1 HGALR
6 SDFHQINPTEAKI
19 LLLEGMDRVL
29 PPYAPDLSAKAAAS
43 LIKLGVTVQT
53 NSIVT
58 NIVEGCVTVRQGE
71 KTTEIA
77 AETILWAAGVK
88 ASRMGRILAERTG
101 VNLDRV
107 GRVIVEP
114 DLSIAGYANIF
125 VIGDLANF
133 AHQGDKPLPGIAP
146 VAMQEGE
153 YLANLL
159 ISRLK
164 GQTIQPFHY
173 IDRGSLAV
181 IGQNA
186 AVVDLGFVKF
196 SGFIAWLVW
205 VWAHIY
211 YLIEFDN
218 KLVVMVQWGWN
229 YFTRGRGAR
238 LITGEGQNLA
248 SGQLPQNNSQNN
260 NNLAVSNQTETLSP
274 PIVKV

>member
-1 HGALR
+1 
-6 SDFHQINPTEAKI
+6 
-19 LLLEGMDRVL
+19 
-29 PPYAPDLSAKAAAS
+29 
-43 LIKLGVTVQT
+43 
-53 NSIVT
+53 
-58 NIVEGCVTVRQGE
+58 
-71 KTTEIA
+71 
-77 AETILWAAGVK
+77 
-88 ASRMGRILAERTG
+88 MGRILAERTG

-164 GQTIQPFHY
+164 GQTIPPFHY

-248 SGQLPQNNSQNN
+248 SGQLPQNNGQN

>member
-1 HGALR
+1 
-6 SDFHQINPTEAKI
+6 
-19 LLLEGMDRVL
+19 
-29 PPYAPDLSAKAAAS
+29 
-43 LIKLGVTVQT
+43 
-53 NSIVT
+53 
-58 NIVEGCVTVRQGE
+58 
-71 KTTEIA
+71 
-77 AETILWAAGVK
+77 
-88 ASRMGRILAERTG
+88 
-101 VNLDRV
+101 
-107 GRVIVEP
+107 
-114 DLSIAGYANIF
+114 
-125 VIGDLANF
+125 
-133 AHQGDKPLPGIAP
+133 
-146 VAMQEGE
+146 
-153 YLANLL
+153 
-159 ISRLK
+159 
-164 GQTIQPFHY
+164 
-173 IDRGSLAV
+173 V

-248 SGQLPQNNSQNN
+248 SGQLPQNNGQNN